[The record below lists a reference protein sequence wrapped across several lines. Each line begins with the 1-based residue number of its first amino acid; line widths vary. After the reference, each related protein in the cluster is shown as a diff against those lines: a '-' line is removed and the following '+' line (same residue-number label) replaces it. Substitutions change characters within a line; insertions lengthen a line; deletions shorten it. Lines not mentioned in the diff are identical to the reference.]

1 MDFKTY
7 NPITELIAGG
17 GGSGLYLPISGGLM
31 QGAIVQPLAPTNPFD
46 VANKTYVD
54 NAVLLNGT
62 PDATTTVKG
71 KVKLA
76 GDLSGTADLPVVAP
90 LAITNA
96 KLANMSAI
104 KQIKGSN
111 GLSSATI
118 DLSLGAGLDVGGS
131 SLVVDSTTLP
141 TVPVANGGTGTTS
154 LTGYLKGNGTSPI
167 SGVST
172 IPVADVQGAVG
183 SVNGIFPSPTNGGNV
198 SILVGQVSTGPLG
211 GLPPQPQ
218 LNGNIYVV
226 SADPTPVNNGRTFIS
241 TGSVWEEVT
250 ANQAATD
257 ARYVLKAGDTM
268 TGALNMPTGTKVTLA
283 DLPTAGTDAANKQYV
298 DNQIVLNATPD
309 ATPLIKGKIQLAGDF
324 DPTSTA
330 AIPIIGANKITYPKI
345 QQVSAVS
352 LLGNP
357 TGALANVQEIA
368 LGNSLLFDSGLLK
381 SPFSFY
387 GGTDP
392 NITSP
397 TDRPG
402 STNTLYMGTD
412 GQLWVWVNPIYV
424 ALTPVK
430 LLVRAKDFNVITLNL
445 GDYVDFGSV
454 YVFRDSNQGLTITQ
468 PSGNKIFQLTLAPNR
483 APVIVKLTVSI
494 GGLYSNNWGHF
505 FTWNLTTSSYTL
517 DCPGLFI
524 TPNNRLSSTNRTHVY
539 TEFIKVN
546 PGTVQIAVK
555 LKEIYGGTG
564 PVTIGLTN
572 NPLVPDPYR
581 YIMFEEV

>member
-1 MDFKTY
+1 MDFKIY
-7 NPITELIAGG
+7 NPITELIAGGG

-31 QGAIVQPLAPTNPFD
+31 QGAIVQPLAPASPFD

-172 IPVADVQGAVG
+172 VPVADVQGAVG
-183 SVNGIFPSPTNGGNV
+183 SVNGIFPSPINGGNV
-198 SILVGQVSTGPLG
+198 SILIGQVSTGPLG

-226 SADPTPVNNGRTFIS
+226 SADPTPANNGRTFIS

-257 ARYVLKAGDTM
+257 ARYVLKNPAG
-268 TGALNMPTGTKVTLA
+268 
-283 DLPTAGTDAANKQYV
+283 
-298 DNQIVLNATPD
+298 
-309 ATPLIKGKIQLAGDF
+309 
-324 DPTSTA
+324 
-330 AIPIIGANKITYPKI
+330 
-345 QQVSAVS
+345 
-352 LLGNP
+352 
-357 TGALANVQEIA
+357 
-368 LGNSLLFDSGLLK
+368 
-381 SPFSFY
+381 
-387 GGTDP
+387 
-392 NITSP
+392 
-397 TDRPG
+397 
-402 STNTLYMGTD
+402 
-412 GQLWVWVNPIYV
+412 
-424 ALTPVK
+424 
-430 LLVRAKDFNVITLNL
+430 
-445 GDYVDFGSV
+445 
-454 YVFRDSNQGLTITQ
+454 
-468 PSGNKIFQLTLAPNR
+468 
-483 APVIVKLTVSI
+483 
-494 GGLYSNNWGHF
+494 
-505 FTWNLTTSSYTL
+505 
-517 DCPGLFI
+517 
-524 TPNNRLSSTNRTHVY
+524 
-539 TEFIKVN
+539 
-546 PGTVQIAVK
+546 
-555 LKEIYGGTG
+555 
-564 PVTIGLTN
+564 
-572 NPLVPDPYR
+572 
-581 YIMFEEV
+581 

>member
-1 MDFKTY
+1 MDFKIY
-7 NPITELIAGG
+7 DPITELIAG

-31 QGAIVQPLAPTNPFD
+31 QGAIVQPLAPASPFD

-54 NAVLLNGT
+54 NAILLHGT

-111 GLSSATI
+111 DLSSATI

-131 SLVVDSTTLP
+131 SLVVNSTTLP

-154 LTGYLKGNGTSPI
+154 LTGYLKGNGTSPVT
-167 SGVST
+167 GVT
-172 IPVADVQGAVG
+172 PIPVADVQGAVL
-183 SVNGIFPSPTNGGNV
+183 SVNGILPVSGNV
-198 SILVGQVSTGPLG
+198 SVAVGIVTTGVLSARPAQ
-211 GLPPQPQ
+211 PQP
-218 LNGNIYVV
+218 NGDIYIV
-226 SADPTPVNNGRTFIS
+226 SGDPTPDNDGKTFIS
-241 TGSVWEEVT
+241 TGTVWEEVT
-250 ANQAATD
+250 ADQAATD

-268 TGALNMPTGTKVTLA
+268 TGALNMPIGTKVTLA

-330 AIPIIGANKITYPKI
+330 AIPIIGTNKITYPKI

-368 LGNSLLFDSGLLK
+368 LGNSLIFDSGLLK

-397 TDRPG
+397 TDRPS

-454 YVFRDSNQGLTITQ
+454 YSSRSSNQGLTITQ

-494 GGLYSNNWGHF
+494 GGFYSNNWGHF
-505 FTWNLTTSSYTL
+505 FTWNITTSSYTL
-517 DCPGLFI
+517 DCPGLF
-524 TPNNRLSSTNRTHVY
+524 TTTNNSQLATANRTHIY
-539 TEFIKVN
+539 TELIKVN

-555 LKEIYGGTG
+555 LKEIYGGPG

-572 NPLVPDPYR
+572 NPLLPDPYR